1 MAAYAG
7 VHRRIDSTCAGYDK
21 NKHARKSDWATD
33 IEGACAEAA
42 FAKATGQYW
51 SAHVRSFKAP
61 DVGAVHVRSTTLANG
76 SLIIRPNDH
85 DDYAYALVICATP
98 IFRLVGYIMGFAA
111 KRNFAVRS
119 GSSGEADAWFIP
131 QSALNDP
138 THLILQGGE
147 TA

>member
-7 VHRRIDSTCAGYDK
+7 VHRRIDSTFAGYDK

-61 DVGAVHVRSTTLANG
+61 DVGAVHVRSTTLTNG

-111 KRNFAVRS
+111 KRNFAVRP